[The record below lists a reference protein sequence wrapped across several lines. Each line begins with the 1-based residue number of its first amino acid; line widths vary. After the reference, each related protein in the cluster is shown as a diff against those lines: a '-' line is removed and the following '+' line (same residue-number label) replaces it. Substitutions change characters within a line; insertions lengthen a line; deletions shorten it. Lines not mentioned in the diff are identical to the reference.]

1 MNSGRPGSQRHL
13 AVLLALIS
21 SLSDPWPVIEQAD
34 VARLCGLTMDE
45 ALAAMEALEQCAR
58 LETAQGPETLVA
70 FDLDREDGFMTPAN
84 GPGPWIGA
92 PLRLNRRET
101 RALEEALT
109 SWGVPIDR
117 GIGESLLE
125 AYGAPESGL
134 CPLPASEVEDGRSK
148 PLEANLEAQNLVSCS
163 RALLERRRLRFPYQS
178 QGPAPRDREVE
189 PLDLYEAEG
198 HWYLFGADCR
208 VEGEDPFRLFRLD
221 RMTDEAVVE
230 NGQSTRPPQ
239 SAPQNR
245 GVPVKVRLSSPEPYD
260 QGLWGSVPKRKHGD
274 GLVVTPRLQSPSWL
288 WARVAACGG
297 QAVPAGNG
305 TAADKDYR
313 RQVVDHIDRML
324 AEAGVAIGE
333 GNNKG

>member
-1 MNSGRPGSQRHL
+1 MNSGRPGSQRYL

-21 SLSDPWPVIEQAD
+21 SLSDPWPVIDQAD

-45 ALAAMEALEQCAR
+45 ALDAMESLDRCSV
-58 LETAQGPETLVA
+58 LETPQAPETLVA
-70 FDLDREDGFMTPAN
+70 FDLDREDGFIAPAN
-84 GPGPWIGA
+84 GPGPWIDA
-92 PLRLNRRET
+92 PVRLNRRET

-125 AYGAPESGL
+125 AYGAPESDS
-134 CPLPASEVEDGRSK
+134 CPLPASKVEEGRPK

-163 RALLERRRLRFPYQS
+163 QALIERRPLRFPYQS

-198 HWYLFGADCR
+198 HWYLFGADR
-208 VEGEDPFRLFRLD
+208 SVEGDDPFRLFRLD
-221 RMTDEAVVE
+221 RMTAEAVVGDE
-230 NGQSTRPPQ
+230 RCVNPPQ

-245 GVPVKVRLSSPEPYD
+245 GIPVKVRLSSPEPYD
-260 QGLWGSVPKRKHGD
+260 QGLWGTVPKRKHGD
-274 GLVVTPRLQSPSWL
+274 GLVVTPWLQSPTWL

-313 RQVVDHIDRML
+313 RQVVDYIDHVL
-324 AEAGVAIGE
+324 AEAGIPTGE
-333 GNNKG
+333 GSDEE